1 MGFQGLEM
9 DMRGSRD
16 RERVRERKTGRQ
28 GCDTIQP
35 CRFFFIGPFFCLRIG
50 LHHLDIREQ
59 VNQYNY
65 RLPENYSNK
74 LLLGCYA
81 VHIWNEYS

>member
-16 RERVRERKTGRQ
+16 RERVRESETGRQ

-35 CRFFFIGPFFCLRIG
+35 CRFFFIGACFLSS
-50 LHHLDIREQ
+50 
-59 VNQYNY
+59 N
-65 RLPENYSNK
+65 RLAPP
-74 LLLGCYA
+74 
-81 VHIWNEYS
+81 